1 MRIGCSRPWKLH
13 TCFSREPATP
23 TPHSHTHHRSWFSVT
38 TNFYWARHCISPFQL
53 REWVSLLVEHL
64 CSSEIWSYWS
74 AVKIHETYLSSNEQS
89 KGRKAIL
96 HPAECQEVE
105 QIVPRCM
112 ENARVSNHCKHI
124 GCYAH
129 SLENYSPG
137 AGEGYTH
144 PFKICGWK
152 VLWCLISGLTAVK
165 ICPWGTLLGDFLK
178 KDLLWAGDSQSG
190 LELEDTNRN
199 RLQETKAVEICF
211 RDIWYWKACPFLFC
225 VGHRK
230 ALPEP
235 PWAARSSLASQPWHF
250 HFLEKRCHA
259 TTGGFKSYV
268 QPIVL

>member
-23 TPHSHTHHRSWFSVT
+23 TRHSHTHHCSWFSVT

-53 REWVSLLVEHL
+53 REWVSLLVKHL

-96 HPAECQEVE
+96 HPAACQEVE

-211 RDIWYWKACPFLFC
+211 RETYDTEKPVLFSF
-225 VGHRK
+225 VLVTGKLYQSH
-230 ALPEP
+230 LGQLDP
-235 PWAARSSLASQPWHF
+235 PWPASLDTSTSWRRDAMQQQEVLNHMFSQ
-250 HFLEKRCHA
+250 
-259 TTGGFKSYV
+259 
-268 QPIVL
+268 